1 MFGDMF
7 MMSADTNKPHSS
19 RSIGGLS
26 TLGTGTLLC
35 FLPLLCLSF
44 LCHLHL
50 LNTMLTIELPYLLIC
65 PCLSHYPYCISQ
77 QNHLYILILDFNYL
91 SSLFASLKLVNLILT
106 RSHRTSLP
114 HAQVSYLS
122 ALFPT
127 ELCFKLFPI
136 QCCICILRA
145 SQRPLCDLLIFCIT
159 FVLVFVLWAIGVYSY
174 SNVTWLYVNL
184 SLFPRYSSWQFT
196 KPLGIINQ
204 QRRLSGQHT

>member
-1 MFGDMF
+1 MSFILLLNVYSHTGNVRRHVYDVSRYKQATLISEHRWAKHFRDRYTPMFPI
-7 MMSADTNKPHSS
+7 TTL
-19 RSIGGLS
+19 SI
-26 TLGTGTLLC
+26 
-35 FLPLLCLSF
+35 F

-50 LNTMLTIELPYLLIC
+50 LNTMLTIELPFILIF

-127 ELCFKLFPI
+127 ELCFNLFPI

-159 FVLVFVLWAIGVYSY
+159 FVLVLVL
-174 SNVTWLYVNL
+174 
-184 SLFPRYSSWQFT
+184 
-196 KPLGIINQ
+196 
-204 QRRLSGQHT
+204 